1 MINIINIKWNHIR
14 KNPNIRFVANLTS
27 RRPRRCKGKN
37 MNTNVLKS
45 PASPASVATNPRKLA
60 VALLMASVAGLLVVA
75 DSLMNEWAESHV
87 IAAWLALWL
96 VGVVALVALRGV
108 TRFVAHKLMSKL
120 DAMAAQSASR
130 RADARLWAM
139 AKADPRLMAEL
150 EAAMTRQDN
159 GAALRAPLKNLEQL
173 SDRRAARIVRARLY
187 YI

>member
-1 MINIINIKWNHIR
+1 MINIINIKLNRIR
-14 KNPNIRFVANLTS
+14 KNPNIRVIAHSTS
-27 RRPRRCKGKN
+27 QRQERRKGKN
-37 MNTNVLKS
+37 MNTNVLNA
-45 PASPASVATNPRKLA
+45 PVSPASVATNPRKLA

-87 IAAWLALWL
+87 VAAWLALWL

-108 TRFVAHKLMSKL
+108 TRFVAHKLMAKL

-150 EAAMTRQDN
+150 QVAMTRQ
-159 GAALRAPLKNLEQL
+159 ATESASRAPVKNLEQL

>member
-1 MINIINIKWNHIR
+1 MPLHIQHRGIKNAAR
-14 KNPNIRFVANLTS
+14 E
-27 RRPRRCKGKN
+27 KN

-45 PASPASVATNPRKLA
+45 PVSPASVATNPRKLA

-87 IAAWLALWL
+87 VAAWLALWL

-108 TRFVAHKLMSKL
+108 TRFVAHKLMGKL
-120 DAMAAQSASR
+120 DAMAAQAASR

-150 EAAMTRQDN
+150 EVAMTRD
-159 GAALRAPLKNLEQL
+159 ATESASRAPVKDLEQL
-173 SDRRAARIVRARLY
+173 SDRRAARIVHARLY